1 MQQQNQLSVFIA
13 CMAIGFLGGI
23 LYEPF
28 SFVRRLFRCDTKRK
42 KLGIAVDTLFFTVFA
57 LLSVCLNYL
66 LNFNDFRIFWWI
78 GYILGG
84 IIYLKS
90 LHKIIA
96 FFENVCY
103 NKVTKLVKKAKN
115 QEKAL
120 KKRRIK
126 QV

>member
-1 MQQQNQLSVFIA
+1 MRHQTQKTGDS
-13 CMAIGFLGGI
+13 
-23 LYEPF
+23 
-28 SFVRRLFRCDTKRK
+28 RRYALFH
-42 KLGIAVDTLFFTVFA
+42 
-57 LLSVCLNYL
+57 SVCAIVRLPEL
-66 LNFNDFRIFWWI
+66 SANFNDFRIFWWI

>member
-1 MQQQNQLSVFIA
+1 
-13 CMAIGFLGGI
+13 MAIGFLGGI

-42 KLGIAVDTLFFTVFA
+42 KLGIAVDTLFFTAFA

-103 NKVTKLVKKAKN
+103 NKVTKLVRKAKN